1 MPTDTSGWERRAR
14 QFEALVEQAKRRELA
29 ESRRAD
35 LEAARADAERQRASA
50 EAKRADDERR
60 RAEAEKVNFIKLQES
75 LRAERLRI

>member
-1 MPTDTSGWERRAR
+1 MPTDVSGWERRAR

-35 LEAARADAERQRASA
+35 LEAARADAERQRA
-50 EAKRADDERR
+50 DDERR

-75 LRAERLRI
+75 LRAERWDLF